1 MGVNSANDLLG
12 RRAGRRAELEL
23 WGIQGS
29 ELRVVVI
36 FTKAMHGKTAERGNI
51 TPQLASRGPLGD
63 IWKIASRS
71 VSRFRVV
78 KKLFHSNFAGDCA
91 CLRL

>member
-36 FTKAMHGKTAERGNI
+36 FTKACMGRRRREEILHPNWLLAAPSETFGKLLRA
-51 TPQLASRGPLGD
+51 
-63 IWKIASRS
+63 
-71 VSRFRVV
+71 RFPD
-78 KKLFHSNFAGDCA
+78 FGS
-91 CLRL
+91 